1 MGENAGKNVRKS
13 LSGKYSLQPFNN
25 TKHSVVDAFKTV
37 SKTVIRKTASENG
50 DLIGNKIADKTTK
63 TSKKLRQNQSKT
75 FINEHDKEIPKQKI
89 WVSRRKTKHYW
100 WSEINM
106 IVL

>member
-1 MGENAGKNVRKS
+1 MGENTGKNVSKN

-25 TKHSVVDAFKTV
+25 TNHSVVDAFKTV
-37 SKTVIRKTASENG
+37 SKTVIRKTASANC
-50 DLIGNKIADKTTK
+50 DLIGNKIGDKITK
-63 TSKKLRQNQSKT
+63 ISKTLRQNQSET

-89 WVSRRKTKHYW
+89 WISRRKTKHYW
-100 WSEINM
+100 WSEINI